1 LDVSKKNIPESMTAP
16 SQSTPST
23 VQTGADRL
31 LTDGIDLIRGKRV
44 GILTN
49 HTGRLSDGTH
59 CIDAIVGS
67 GLCRVTALFGPE
79 HGITGTVEDG
89 QIVADDRHSRYNIP
103 VFSLYGAAQKPTAEM
118 FADIDLLI
126 CDIQDIGARFYTF
139 ISTVALAIESAAEC
153 HKEVLVLDRPNPI
166 RGIAFDGPI
175 RDESLRS
182 FVGWMPIPVTHGMTY
197 GELAA
202 LWNEEGAYRNG
213 VHARLTVLPLIGWNR
228 SMWFDETALHWIP
241 PSPNMPTLD
250 TTAIYPGLCLTEGTS
265 LSEGR
270 GTASPFALIGAPWLD
285 PEKVLAHLDNEY
297 CQGIRFS
304 TEEFVPASIPG
315 KAIAPK
321 YVGEQCRGI
330 RLHVIDRNRIEPLR
344 LGISILSAVKRLY
357 PGFMTFDPLRFD
369 LLSGRKSIRQSLEEG
384 ADVGDIISIWA
395 EDVLQFGDVRSRY
408 LQYHQA

>member
-1 LDVSKKNIPESMTAP
+1 MISPEIA
-16 SQSTPST
+16 
-23 VQTGADRL
+23 VRTGADRL
-31 LTDGIDLIRGKRV
+31 LTDGIDLIRNKRV

-49 HTGRLSDGTH
+49 HTGRLSDGRH
-59 CIDAIVGS
+59 IVDAVASAGVCTIV
-67 GLCRVTALFGPE
+67 ALYGPE
-79 HGITGTVEDG
+79 HGIFGNNPDGSPIADTRYHTG
-89 QIVADDRHSRYNIP
+89 NIP
-103 VFSLYGAAQKPTAEM
+103 VFSLYGSSHRPTGEM
-118 FADIDLLI
+118 LSGIDMLI

-202 LWNEEGAYRNG
+202 LWNEEGVYSNG

-228 SMWFDETALHWIP
+228 SMWYDETALPWIP

-250 TTAIYPGLCLTEGTS
+250 TAAIYPGLCLTEGTS

-270 GTASPFALIGAPWLD
+270 GTASPFELIGAPWLD
-285 PEKVLAHLDNEY
+285 SEKVLAQLDNEY

-384 ADVGDIISIWA
+384 ADAGDIIALWA
-395 EDVLQFGDVRSRY
+395 EDVLQFGDIRSRY
-408 LQYHQA
+408 LQYHHT